1 VSDHVDGPR
10 QIGDP
15 SADLTDLFAFTSPSN
30 TARTVLAANVFP
42 SAGTGASFSNAI
54 VHSIIV
60 RHVAVAG
67 VGEAAGFQTA
77 DEEYRFSFRF
87 DVLKPRPDGRPVQN
101 GSCTLPGGKVVPIT
115 VNDERGSATPDGAVR
130 VFAGLR
136 SDPFILAWLLGKNMK
151 PFQNLLQHDN
161 VLSVIVEFET
171 GKMFDLSKGSLF
183 GVVAETVPIPQ
194 TTGLAAFIGGASAQI
209 DWVGRPEQTNMRL
222 DNGQVA
228 GVDLRD
234 LWNQQIPFAI
244 ATELRPLF
252 HKRLVDSLTNWDMRD
267 GKADWQPTALAASAN
282 VFLDDFIVFDVSKPI
297 NDASFLEI
305 EKRTLTGG
313 AYQTGGGRTVNSNV
327 IDVLLNWTV
336 NHDQGKPLQG
346 GATTATK
353 PGTKTFPYLASPNVQ
368 LQTIVQT
375 VNLAASPDRVWS
387 LIGSFGGIGTW
398 HPLVAAIV
406 LTGTGP
412 GQLRTIET
420 IDSTQIIERL
430 ESTDNANRLYHYTM
444 ISGVQAAHYTG
455 TLDVKP
461 KGTGCTVEWR
471 VQYIANGQPSI
482 IVGAI
487 NTGLLKAGLAALKK
501 RFGAAP

>member
-1 VSDHVDGPR
+1 MSDHVDGPR

-15 SADLTDLFAFTSPSN
+15 SADLSDLFAFTSPAN
-30 TARTVLAANVFP
+30 AARTVLAANVFP
-42 SAGTGASFSNAI
+42 SAGASASFSNAI
-54 VHSIIV
+54 VYSIVV
-60 RHVAVAG
+60 RHVAVTG
-67 VGEAAGFQTA
+67 VGDAAAFKAA

-87 DVLKPRPDGRPVQN
+87 DVLRPRPDGRPAQN
-101 GSCTLPGGKVVPIT
+101 GTCTLPGGKVVPIT
-115 VNDERGSATPDGAVR
+115 VDDERGSSTPDGAVR
-130 VFAGLR
+130 VFAGMR
-136 SDPFILAWLLGKNMK
+136 SDPFILAWLLANMK

-161 VLSVIVEFET
+161 VLSVVVEFET
-171 GKMFDLSKGSLF
+171 GKVLDLSKGSLF

-194 TTGLAAFIGGASAQI
+194 TTGLASFIGGASAQI

-222 DNGQVA
+222 DNGQLSA
-228 GVDLRD
+228 ADLRD
-234 LWNQQIPFAI
+234 LWNQQVPFAI
-244 ATELRPLF
+244 AAEFRPLF
-252 HKRLVDSLTNWDMRD
+252 HQRLLDSLTNWDMRD
-267 GKADWQPTALAASAN
+267 GKTDWPPASLAASAS

-297 NDASFLEI
+297 DDASFLEI
-305 EKRTLTGG
+305 EKRTLAGT
-313 AYQTGGGRTVNSNV
+313 AYRTGGGRTVNSNV

-368 LQTIVQT
+368 LQTIVQS

-398 HPLVAAIV
+398 HPLVAAV
-406 LTGTGP
+406 TLTGTGP

-420 IDSTQIIERL
+420 IDGMQIIERL
-430 ESTDNANRLYHYTM
+430 ESTNNANRAYHYTM
-444 ISGVQAAHYTG
+444 VSGVQAAHYTG
-455 TLDVKP
+455 TLDAKP
-461 KGTGCTVEWR
+461 KGAGCSVDWR

-482 IVGAI
+482 IFAAI
-487 NTGLLKAGLAALKK
+487 NTSLLSAGLAALKK